1 MQKAESALSV
11 RGMKIL
17 TSSLVSFII
26 AAACA
31 HAFSFGE
38 LAKNV
43 SESAIA
49 ASASSKNIEELKTKQ
64 EATLAKYK
72 KSKEDFLKGF
82 AEVADSCGAETY
94 AKQAKDAL
102 GKVEAQSAKTL
113 DVQGAA
119 QLTDEIIEK
128 TSNGT
133 ALKLPEDAAA
143 AAKTAAKSGLATI
156 GEAIKGEM
164 EVGRDVSELAEKVR
178 DVMKN
183 GTTAEKIALGST
195 LSPTL
200 ELAKLVPS
208 DISKS
213 KDAAVSI
220 AKSLKEGGVKIP
232 SSLASAIGL

>member
-1 MQKAESALSV
+1 
-11 RGMKIL
+11 MKIL

-31 HAFSFGE
+31 HAFSFSE

-82 AEVADSCGAETY
+82 AAVADSCGAETY

-119 QLTDEIIEK
+119 QLTNEIIEK

-143 AAKTAAKSGLATI
+143 AVKTAAKSGLATM

-164 EVGRDVSELAEKVR
+164 EVGRDVAELAEKVR

>member
-1 MQKAESALSV
+1 
-11 RGMKIL
+11 MKIL

-143 AAKTAAKSGLATI
+143 AKTAAKSGLATM

-164 EVGRDVSELAEKVR
+164 EVGRDVAELAEKVR